1 MGRMNDD
8 QRCAWASGQDEAM
21 RAYHDAEWGV
31 PIRDERH
38 LFELLV
44 LEGAQAGLSW
54 RSVLDRRSGYRKVFH
69 DYDIVRIAA
78 MADEELASALADPR
92 IIRNRLKVASVRANA
107 RAAQTVMAEH
117 GSLDAYLW
125 SFVDGTPIVNAWA
138 SAAEVP
144 ARTELSDAMSR
155 ALRKRGFGFVGSTIC
170 YAFMQA
176 TGMVDDHLT
185 CCFRRTGAG

>member
-1 MGRMNDD
+1 MGGTEVR
-8 QRCAWASGQDEAM
+8 RCDWATGSDAM
-21 RAYHDAEWGV
+21 RAYHDDEWGV
-31 PIRDERH
+31 PLHGDAA
-38 LFELLV
+38 LFEFLV

-54 RSVLDRRSGYRKVFH
+54 RTVLDRRAGYRRAFH
-69 DYDIVRIAA
+69 GYDIPRIAA
-78 MADEELASALADPR
+78 MTDEELAAVLADPG
-92 IIRNRLKVASVRANA
+92 IIRNRQKVSSVRANA
-107 RAAQTVMAEH
+107 RAALAASAEH

-125 SFVDGTPIVNAWA
+125 SFVGGTPIVNAWA

-144 ARTELSDAMSR
+144 ARTELSDTMSR

-185 CCFRRTGAG
+185 CCFRRAGRG